1 MFSESVGQIKYLRLD
16 FIILQIQDIHPVF
29 LIRNILSLKIQ
40 FRNLPYYNLN
50 NTIIF
55 SLRISKF

>member
-29 LIRNILSLKIQ
+29 LIRNILSLKCQ
-40 FRNLPYYNLN
+40 VRNLPYYTLN
-50 NTIIF
+50 NTIVF
-55 SLRISKF
+55 SLCISNF